1 MNIHHRALALTPGV
15 EVLAEGRRG
24 FVVSTTDLDTLL
36 VRDKETGQARS
47 VALKDIEPCFASR
60 VEVSPLEGVSD
71 AKLQVA
77 QQRLEHIQPLI
88 EIPARTR
95 KMVEARALEVGVH
108 TNTLYHWIKLYEGS
122 RLLTALV
129 PQGRNDKGATRL
141 TPEVEAVIAD
151 VIDKQYLQKQRKSVR
166 TVYRD
171 IKTRCTVDGLS
182 PPHISTVHARIA
194 SLSGEL
200 KVARRNGRKAAEEK
214 YSLVEGHFPGADWP
228 LAVVEVDHT
237 KLDIILV
244 DECQRRPVGRP
255 WITLAIDVFSR
266 MVLGFHVS
274 FDPPGAASTGL
285 CLAHAVLPKEAWL
298 AKKGVEGEWPCWGL
312 PKTLHLD
319 NAREFRGTMLERA
332 CKQYGIDIEWR
343 PVARPHFGG
352 HIERLL
358 GTLAKE
364 VHTLPGTTFS
374 NTRQRGEYD
383 SEGAAVFTLSEFEHW
398 LATYVVQVYHVRL
411 HTSLKMPPIAKFKE
425 GILGTTSCPGVGL
438 PARILDEDRLKL
450 DFMPFENRTV
460 QDYGVVIDNV
470 HYWHDVLRR
479 WINAADPL
487 KPKVKREF
495 LFRRDP
501 RDISSIWFF
510 DPEVQTYYPIPYRD
524 TSHPAISVWELREAK
539 RRLEDEGARAVDE
552 RAVFTAYERMR
563 EIEELAKDRT
573 KAARRSKQRRSMGIG
588 AMEREVARPSKPLP
602 MPGDGGVA
610 PSDIQPFDEMDDLST

>member
-1 MNIHHRALALTPGV
+1 M
-15 EVLAEGRRG
+15 
-24 FVVSTTDLDTLL
+24 
-36 VRDKETGQARS
+36 
-47 VALKDIEPCFASR
+47 
-60 VEVSPLEGVSD
+60 
-71 AKLQVA
+71 
-77 QQRLEHIQPLI
+77 
-88 EIPARTR
+88 
-95 KMVEARALEVGVH
+95 
-108 TNTLYHWIKLYEGS
+108 
-122 RLLTALV
+122 
-129 PQGRNDKGATRL
+129 
-141 TPEVEAVIAD
+141 
-151 VIDKQYLQKQRKSVR
+151 
-166 TVYRD
+166 
-171 IKTRCTVDGLS
+171 
-182 PPHISTVHARIA
+182 
-194 SLSGEL
+194 
-200 KVARRNGRKAAEEK
+200 
-214 YSLVEGHFPGADWP
+214 
-228 LAVVEVDHT
+228 EVDHT

-266 MVLGFHVS
+266 MVLGFYVS

-398 LATYVVQVYHVRL
+398 LATYVVQVYHVRQ
-411 HTSLKMPPIAKFKE
+411 HNSLKMAPLAKFKE
-425 GILGTTSCPGVGL
+425 GILGTALRPGVGL

-450 DFMPFENRTV
+450 DFMPFEKRTV
-460 QDYGVVIDNV
+460 QDYGVVIDTV

-487 KPKVKREF
+487 KPKAKREF

-552 RAVFTAYERMR
+552 RVIFVAYERMR
-563 EIEELAKDRT
+563 EIEDLAKDRT

-588 AMEREVARPSKPLP
+588 AMEREVAQPSKPFP
-602 MPGDGGVA
+602 MPGDGEVDPA
-610 PSDIQPFDEMDDLST
+610 NIQPFDEMDDLST

>member
-1 MNIHHRALALTPGV
+1 M
-15 EVLAEGRRG
+15 EVLAEGRLG
-24 FVVSTTDLDTLL
+24 FIVSITDLDALL
-36 VRDKETGQARS
+36 VRDKKTGQARS

-60 VEVSPLEGVSD
+60 AETSSLEGVSD

-77 QQRLEHIQPLI
+77 QKRLEHIQPLI
-88 EIPARTR
+88 EVPVRTR
-95 KMVEARALEVGVH
+95 RMVEARALDVGVH

-129 PQGRNDKGATRL
+129 PQGRNDKGTARL
-141 TPEVEAVIAD
+141 PLEVEAVITD
-151 VIDKQYLQKQRKSVR
+151 VIERQYLQKQRKSVE

-171 IKTRCTVDGLS
+171 IKARCLTMGAS
-182 PPHISTVHARIA
+182 PPHINTVRARIA
-194 SLSGEL
+194 NLSGEL
-200 KVARRNGRKAAEEK
+200 KVARRSGRKAAEAK
-214 YSLVEGHFPGADWP
+214 YSPVEGHFPGAEWP

-266 MVLGFHVS
+266 MVLGFYIS

-285 CLAHAVLPKEAWL
+285 CLAHAILPKEAWL
-298 AKKGVEGEWPCWGL
+298 ARQGVEGEWPCWGL
-312 PKTLHLD
+312 PKTLHMD

-358 GTLAKE
+358 GTLSKE
-364 VHTLPGTTFS
+364 IHTLPGTTFS

-398 LATYVVQVYHVRL
+398 LATYVVQVYHARQ
-411 HTSLKMPPIAKFKE
+411 HASLKMPPIAKFKE
-425 GILGTTSCPGVGL
+425 GILGTALRPGVGL

-450 DFMPFENRTV
+450 DFMPFEKRTV

-487 KPKVKREF
+487 KPKTKREF

-539 RRLEDEGARAVDE
+539 RRLEDAGARAVDE
-552 RAVFTAYERMR
+552 RSIFVAYERMR
-563 EIEELAKDRT
+563 EIEELAKNKT

-588 AMEREVARPSKPLP
+588 ATAREVEWPSKPSP
-602 MPGDGGVA
+602 TSGDGGMA
-610 PSDIQPFDEMDDLST
+610 PTDIQPFDEMDDLST